1 MLKKK
6 KDNKNM
12 VSGGIF
18 FVKDKQKNLKELNS
32 FFPKTIVKNCS
43 YLSKQLIFF
52 EVDEV
57 NFNRF
62 LSILS
67 VNSKKFISKS
77 CFLWSIWKNSNI
89 LNIDY
94 NNIDFFFKKNQ
105 RILSNKFY
113 LLIVKLYIDLFNCF
127 NQIFFKML
135 RILMMKK
142 GKEC

>member
-1 MLKKK
+1 
-6 KDNKNM
+6 M